1 MSGLCRCPSGVCL
14 LHPSLQTCE
23 MRGAPTRA
31 TSSNGLTLAAL
42 LEALK
47 SVDTFLPRRPP
58 RARLIVSAS
67 LSDGQIYR
75 LEAPASFRFDA
86 DDTGIRWA
94 MNQATFDHI
103 RGDLRLGGH
112 DFADALESGFAE
124 DSEVRTLGFPFCAA
138 NMVGSAPKP
147 KGTVVSPSHSL
158 LKKRLAFGEHNPAE
172 KVSFSR
178 LENFKSARN
187 VVRCWLT
194 VCVDANDYIVLCLFD
209 AEVHANGGQSTRI
222 RNEPNS
228 GICLGQFGGNVICFI
243 G

>member
-1 MSGLCRCPSGVCL
+1 
-14 LHPSLQTCE
+14 

-112 DFADALESGFAE
+112 DFADALESGYAAE
-124 DSEVRTLGFPFCAA
+124 QLAPSAAKSETVFDRFLRDYQGQIFKVRGGIDAT
-138 NMVGSAPKP
+138 
-147 KGTVVSPSHSL
+147 
-158 LKKRLAFGEHNPAE
+158 
-172 KVSFSR
+172 FS
-178 LENFKSARN
+178 
-187 VVRCWLT
+187 
-194 VCVDANDYIVLCLFD
+194 
-209 AEVHANGGQSTRI
+209 
-222 RNEPNS
+222 
-228 GICLGQFGGNVICFI
+228 
-243 G
+243 